1 MLVDNEISDYPQVLL
16 RKERWILEDSALV
29 RLFEKLMHQG
39 TPLSQFVKGRMY
51 RRVLTGL
58 N

>member
-1 MLVDNEISDYPQVLL
+1 MDNEISDYPQVLL
-16 RKERWILEDSALV
+16 RKERWILEDPALV